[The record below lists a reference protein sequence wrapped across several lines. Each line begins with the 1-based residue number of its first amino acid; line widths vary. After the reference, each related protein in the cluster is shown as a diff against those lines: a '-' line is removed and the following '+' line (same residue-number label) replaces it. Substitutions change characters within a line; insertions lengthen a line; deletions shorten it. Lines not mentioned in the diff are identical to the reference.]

1 MKVIFLD
8 DVSTK
13 GKKGEIRDVADG
25 YARNYLI
32 PKGYAA
38 PATEGALK
46 QYKAKLVSQERSMER
61 RQDELKEL
69 AAKINGMEIHFPA
82 KVGEK
87 GRIHGSITSADIAQK
102 ISEHVNTEIDKKK
115 VILDEPLKHL
125 GEHDITIRFYKE
137 IGAAIKVIVE
147 EEKA

>member
-32 PKGYAA
+32 PKRLAI
-38 PATEGALK
+38 PATQGAVK
-46 QYKAKLVSQERSMER
+46 QVQSQMASQEKVMDRKKY
-61 RQDELKEL
+61 DLKAL
-69 AAKINGMEIHFPA
+69 AEKIEGKEIHFAA

-87 GRIHGSITSADIAQK
+87 GKVHGSITASDIAQK
-102 ISEHVNTEIDKKK
+102 LSEIAGEPVDKKK
-115 VILDEPLKHL
+115 IELSESIKNL
-125 GEHDITIRFYKE
+125 GEHKVMVKFYKE
-137 IGAAIKVIVE
+137 IGAEIKVIVE
-147 EEKA
+147 EEK